1 MKVEEQGIREMKED
15 LLFELGVEEI
25 PATVVLPALEQMEAA
40 IKAGLERV
48 RLAHGEMT
56 VYGTPRRLA
65 IIVREV
71 QTRQDD
77 ANVEY
82 KGPAVAQAF
91 DAEGKPTK
99 AAEGFA
105 RAKGIAVEDLE
116 KVETEKGTFLYA
128 RVVEPGKDAVEV
140 LPAVLEVVTT
150 GLTFPKTMRWGDGD
164 FRFCRPLRWIV
175 ALLGGE
181 VVGVKVAGIEAGRVT
196 RGHRVFGK
204 RVIELASPAEYIEK
218 LRENFVVA
226 DHRERK
232 QQIIEGAKEAAA
244 EVGGVPRLH
253 EDLVD
258 EVTFLAEHPTAIVG
272 SFDARFMDLPP
283 AVAQKVL
290 EGHQRFFAV
299 EDADGKLLPNFISLR
314 DGAAE
319 GADVVRRGNEWVVEP
334 RLEDAEFYMHED
346 AKVAFAERVEMLRRV
361 TFLAGLGTLYDK
373 TQRLVR
379 LVEWLGEKVGADEQT
394 IEVAKR
400 AAELSKC
407 DLTTMM
413 IGDSKLGELQGN
425 IGAEYARRSGE
436 SEAVA
441 QAIGEQYLPKGALS
455 DLPKSGAGRLLA
467 AADRLDNLVACYALG
482 LRPTGSADPYA
493 LRRQMGGLV
502 WLGRIGQVRFDF
514 EGGVRVAY
522 GLLAADADGEIDDIG
537 QVTDGLRDLA
547 NGAIA
552 AVANANGLP
561 YDLARAV
568 ASGGWS
574 DFDEAWQRIRL
585 AERKSR
591 HPEWEHVVLS
601 GQRISNI
608 LRPVRDQVP
617 AELKPEAFV
626 EPQEVALFEAAKA
639 ADEAMKE
646 ATEKG
651 EWERLWDEVVKLAPA
666 IGELFDEVMVMA
678 EDEDVRKNRLALL
691 SYVEK
696 VLYRLADFRE
706 VVLA

>member
-1 MKVEEQGIREMKED
+1 MKED

-25 PATVVLPALEQMEAA
+25 PATVVLPALEQIEAGL
-40 IKAGLERV
+40 KAGLERV

-65 IIVREV
+65 IIVRDV
-71 QTRQDD
+71 QVRQDD

-82 KGPAVAQAF
+82 KGPALAQAF

-116 KVETEKGTFLYA
+116 TVETEKGAFLYA

-175 ALLGGE
+175 ALLGTE
-181 VVGVKVAGIEAGRVT
+181 VVGVKVAGIEAGRIT

-232 QQIIEGAKEAAA
+232 QQIIDGAKEAAA
-244 EVGGVPRLH
+244 GIRPSTGSGPAGGVPRLH

-258 EVTFLAEHPTAIVG
+258 EVTFLAEHPTAIAG

-319 GADVVRRGNEWVVEP
+319 GADVVRRGNEWVVAP

-346 AKVAFAERVEMLRRV
+346 AKVPFADRVEMLDRV
-361 TFLAGLGTLYDK
+361 TFMAHLGSLYGK
-373 TQRLVR
+373 TRRLQGQVQWFEAASTPR
-379 LVEWLGEKVGADEQT
+379 AGAD
-394 IEVAKR
+394 VRAAAMR

-413 IGDSKLGELQGN
+413 IGDSKLGELQGV
-425 IGAEYARRSGE
+425 IGGEYARRSGE
-436 SEAVA
+436 PEEVA
-441 QAIGEQYLPKGALS
+441 LAIAEQYLPKGV
-455 DLPKSGAGRLLA
+455 DGKLPATMAGRLLA
-467 AADRLDNLVACYALG
+467 TADKLDNLVACYGLG
-482 LRPTGSADPYA
+482 LKPTGSADPYG
-493 LRRQMGGLV
+493 LRRQMH
-502 WLGRIGQVRFDF
+502 
-514 EGGVRVAY
+514 
-522 GLLAADADGEIDDIG
+522 GLLAIAVDGTMRYGFAQAVVAVYDQMDIEP
-537 QVTDGLRDLA
+537 VYARPKEEVVDGLRDLA
-547 NGAIA
+547 DQRVQA
-552 AVANANGLP
+552 ALQDAGVR

-568 ASGGWS
+568 TSAGWS
-574 DFDEAWQRIRL
+574 DFVEAWERAMLLTRKADD
-585 AERKSR
+585 AE
-591 HPEWEHVVLS
+591 WGHVALS

-617 AELKPEAFV
+617 DELKPEAFV
-626 EPQEVALFEAAKA
+626 EPQETALYEAAKA
-639 ADEAMKE
+639 ADEAMK
-646 ATEKG
+646 AAAEKG
-651 EWERLWDEVVKLAPA
+651 EWEMLWDEVVKLAPSIDA
-666 IGELFDEVMVMA
+666 LFDNVMVMA
-678 EDEDVRKNRLALL
+678 EDEGVRGNRLALVA
-691 SYVEK
+691 YVEK